1 MSFGERIKQYITHTS
16 ISVRSFEIKSGLK
29 NGAVYR
35 VIKNNTSLNGESI
48 AAIGRYWKNLNLNWL
63 MIGEGE
69 MLMDSLI
76 INEPPNEY
84 NKHLKITN
92 ELKWYKDAL
101 QRADSLAKQQ
111 QDLIDALN
119 QIIESQ
125 KRAAKR
131 AGVEL

>member
-1 MSFGERIKQYITHTS
+1 MSFGERIKKYITHTG

-35 VIKNNTSLNGESI
+35 VIRNNTSLNGESI
-48 AAIGRYWKNLNLNWL
+48 AAIGRHWKDLNLNWL
-63 MIGEGE
+63 MIGVGE
-69 MLMDSLI
+69 MLMDSSI

-84 NKHLKITN
+84 KKHLKTSN

-101 QRADSLAKQQ
+101 ERADSLIEQQ
-111 QDLIDALN
+111 KDMIAVLN

-125 KRAAKR
+125 KKTAEK
-131 AGVEL
+131 AGVDL